1 VLHVFLGGSTIAQPA
16 DVVGDES
23 GSRCL
28 KVHLLLFGGFPK
40 RLPPSGEERTEFFRC
55 PSPARHGN
63 LFVRPG
69 VGFVSS
75 TGRRSGVNR
84 VATLIVGFVI
94 GGAVVGG
101 TIYLSDTQDDS
112 TSGSLPAEDSPTPAP
127 SGTGDPFAS
136 PTPTVAV
143 ATPVTEA
150 DELRIDGLGS
160 MMIGM
165 HVNDIER
172 ATGMAVDISSDF
184 SPHCRY
190 GQLVGGPHDLFLMF
204 SRRVLVRIDVGN
216 ESAIETGTGIGI
228 GDPISKVEDAYGDEL
243 QRELH
248 PYLGDRGSYLIFDPE
263 PEDGLLIIFETN
275 RRSVTSFRS
284 GFDQQ
289 VRYIEG
295 CA

>member
-1 VLHVFLGGSTIAQPA
+1 VNRIA
-16 DVVGDES
+16 
-23 GSRCL
+23 
-28 KVHLLLFGGFPK
+28 
-40 RLPPSGEERTEFFRC
+40 T
-55 PSPARHGN
+55 
-63 LFVRPG
+63 FVI
-69 VGFVSS
+69 GFV
-75 TGRRSGVNR
+75 
-84 VATLIVGFVI
+84 L

-101 TIYLSDTQDDS
+101 AVYLSDTQDDS
-112 TSGSLPAEDSPTPAP
+112 RSGAIEQPEASESLPGEDSPTPTS
-127 SGTGDPFAS
+127 SGTDDPDAS

-160 MMIGM
+160 MTIGM
-165 HVNDIER
+165 HVNDVER
-172 ATGMAVDISSDF
+172 ATGMEVDISSDF
-184 SPHCRY
+184 SPQCRY

-216 ESAIETGTGIGI
+216 ESAIETDTGIGV
-228 GDPISKVEDAYGDEL
+228 GDPISEVEDAYGDEL
-243 QRELH
+243 ERELH

-284 GFDQQ
+284 GFDEQ

>member
-1 VLHVFLGGSTIAQPA
+1 
-16 DVVGDES
+16 
-23 GSRCL
+23 
-28 KVHLLLFGGFPK
+28 
-40 RLPPSGEERTEFFRC
+40 
-55 PSPARHGN
+55 
-63 LFVRPG
+63 
-69 VGFVSS
+69 
-75 TGRRSGVNR
+75 VNR
-84 VATLIVGFVI
+84 IATFVI
-94 GGAVVGG
+94 GFVLGGA
-101 TIYLSDTQDDS
+101 IYLSDTQDDS
-112 TSGSLPAEDSPTPAP
+112 TSGPIAQPGVAGSPPAEGSPTPTS
-127 SGTGDPFAS
+127 SGTDDPDAS

-160 MMIGM
+160 MTIGM
-165 HVNDIER
+165 HVNDVER
-172 ATGMAVDISSDF
+172 ATGIDVDISSDF
-184 SPHCRY
+184 SPQCRY

-204 SRRVLVRIDVGN
+204 SRRVLVRIDIGPG
-216 ESAIETGTGIGI
+216 SAIETDTGIEV
-228 GDPISKVEDAYGDEL
+228 GDPISEVEDVYGDEL

-289 VRYIEG
+289 VRYKEG